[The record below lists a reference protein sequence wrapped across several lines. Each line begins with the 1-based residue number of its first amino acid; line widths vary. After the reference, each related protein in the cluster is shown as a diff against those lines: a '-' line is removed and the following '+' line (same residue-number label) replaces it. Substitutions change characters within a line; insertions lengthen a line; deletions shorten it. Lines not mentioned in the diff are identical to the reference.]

1 LKADYADDSILS
13 DHLEGSKSN
22 LFDYFN
28 ANYANAIP
36 TPPSSSPPSTRVQ
49 PTPLAGS
56 PQKSF
61 TARYRRKEKTS
72 VNELEAYF
80 KLPTEDFET
89 CNPIH
94 WWIGR
99 RAQFPNLFCM
109 ARDILC
115 IPGKFLLVSLIQVAL
130 TCLQVLLSP
139 LRESSRVVAT
149 QYPFGAL
156 AFMPT
161 RSEYL
166 CLSRSG
172 CTLRVPKPTP
182 PCGIDS
188 VPSADIILRSQDS
201 HHLRVLKVFIIH
213 NSPVLAELVQKILDS
228 SGGDANA
235 EVLVPRHFRW
245 YSYQRAPSNFFTPF

>member
-1 LKADYADDSILS
+1 MGRAYVLFDLPLFISDLFLLPVLDPRISYEGLKADYADDLILS
-13 DHLEGSKSN
+13 DHLEGSKSK

-80 KLPTEDFET
+80 KLPTEDFEA

-188 VPSADIILRSQDS
+188 VPVPQRRYHPSFSGLSSSSSAEGL
-201 HHLRVLKVFIIH
+201 HH
-213 NSPVLAELVQKILDS
+213 P
-228 SGGDANA
+228 
-235 EVLVPRHFRW
+235 
-245 YSYQRAPSNFFTPF
+245 